1 MSVHNT
7 FETLDPQVVTELN
20 NVISIPND
28 LLGDIVSDLNLD
40 NIVVTDGAEPAE
52 PIYCPEPVEPP
63 CDLPCIPQEQVS

>member
-28 LLGDIVSDLNLD
+28 LLGDIVSDLNLN

-52 PIYCPEPVEPP
+52 PIYCAEPVEPP

>member
-7 FETLDPQVVTELN
+7 FETLDPAVVTELN

-40 NIVVTDGAEPAE
+40 NIVVTDGAEQPAE
-52 PIYCPEPVEPP
+52 PI
-63 CDLPCIPQEQVS
+63 DLPCIPQEQVS

>member
-52 PIYCPEPVEPP
+52 PIYCSEPVEPP

>member
-7 FETLDPQVVTELN
+7 FETLDPAVVTELN

-52 PIYCPEPVEPP
+52 PIYCSEPAEPI
-63 CDLPCIPQEQVS
+63 DLPCIPQEQVS

>member
-7 FETLDPQVVTELN
+7 FDTLDSTELN

-52 PIYCPEPVEPP
+52 PI
-63 CDLPCIPQEQVS
+63 DLPCIPQEQVS